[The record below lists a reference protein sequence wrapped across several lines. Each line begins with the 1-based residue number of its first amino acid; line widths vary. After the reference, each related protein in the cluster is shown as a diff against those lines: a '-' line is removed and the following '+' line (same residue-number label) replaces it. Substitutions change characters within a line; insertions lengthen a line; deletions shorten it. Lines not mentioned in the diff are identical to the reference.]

1 MDETI
6 DQIVSVFHPN
16 KIIIFGSVAR
26 NSAHDESDLDILVVM
41 NSELKPTKRAEEVYK
56 ATSSIDLPMDI
67 IVLTPE
73 EYEANKDNPHSFASV
88 ISKTGIVAYESDS
101 IETDLMDF

>member
-1 MDETI
+1 MFRYDLVDETI

-16 KIIIFGSVAR
+16 KIIIFVSVAR

-41 NSELKPTKRAEEVYK
+41 NSELKPTKRAGEVYK

-73 EYEANKDNPHSFASV
+73 EYEANKDNPHPFASV
-88 ISKTGIVAYESDS
+88 ISKTGVVAYES
-101 IETDLMDF
+101 

>member
-41 NSELKPTKRAEEVYK
+41 NSELKPTKRAGEVYK

-88 ISKTGIVAYESDS
+88 ISKTGVVAYES
-101 IETDLMDF
+101 

>member
-1 MDETI
+1 MFRYDLVDETM

-41 NSELKPTKRAEEVYK
+41 NSELKPTKRAGEVYK

-67 IVLTPE
+67 IVLTPG

-88 ISKTGIVAYESDS
+88 ISKTGVVAYES
-101 IETDLMDF
+101 